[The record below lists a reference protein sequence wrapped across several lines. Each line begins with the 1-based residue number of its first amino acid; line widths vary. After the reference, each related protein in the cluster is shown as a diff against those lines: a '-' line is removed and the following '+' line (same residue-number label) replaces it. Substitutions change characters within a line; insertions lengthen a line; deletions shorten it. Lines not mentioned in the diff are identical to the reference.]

1 VVPVFI
7 EGKDP
12 LDERIE
18 FFISKESDDL
28 EETYYED
35 DAHSQE
41 RTETTSRDIQAI
53 DTRGIRGVESQP
65 AGI

>member
-1 VVPVFI
+1 VPVFI

-18 FFISKESDDL
+18 FFISNEPDDIG
-28 EETYYED
+28 EAYYED
-35 DAHSQE
+35 GAYTQE
-41 RTETTSRDIQAI
+41 RTETTSRDSQAI
-53 DTRGIRGVESQP
+53 DTRGICGVESQP